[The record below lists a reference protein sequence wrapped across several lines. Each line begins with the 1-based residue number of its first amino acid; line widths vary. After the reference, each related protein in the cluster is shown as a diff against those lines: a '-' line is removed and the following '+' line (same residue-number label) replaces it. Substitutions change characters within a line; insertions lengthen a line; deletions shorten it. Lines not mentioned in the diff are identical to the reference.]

1 MSIMESII
9 SDGQRVLL
17 TWGEGQDPQCIRTT
31 VEGLSSALGQT
42 GKLQVENIDR
52 LVLAAHNKSTFDVA
66 LLGAVNPPS
75 VTHTMDHLAE
85 VARIMKPSGRVYI
98 REQTT
103 QTENGPGRTKE
114 KLVSVL
120 KVAGFVDIH
129 PKSALFNPAF
139 QNLANGIDGVTEL
152 CCSNPAFEV
161 GSTVALPLF
170 AKKTASADKPKADS
184 KKVWTLSAFDMADD
198 DVELIDSDKLLEEED
213 FSKPDPSS
221 LKAECGPNSEKKKAC
236 KNCTCGFAEEL
247 EQGKTKVTKK
257 TVTSSCGNCYL
268 GDAFRCSSCPYLGMP
283 AFKPGEK
290 ITLSNRQLK
299 PDL

>member
-1 MSIMESII
+1 MESIL
-9 SDGQRVLL
+9 SSGQRILL
-17 TWGEGQDPQCIRTT
+17 TWGEGQAPEGIKAA
-31 VEGLSSALGQT
+31 VEGLGAGLGQS
-42 GKLQVENIDR
+42 GKMQVENIDR
-52 LVLAAHNKSTFDVA
+52 LVLAAHKKSTFDVA

-75 VTHTMDHLAE
+75 VIHTMDHFAE
-85 VARIMKPSGRVYI
+85 VARILKPSGRLYI
-98 REQTT
+98 REQTIH
-103 QTENGPGRTKE
+103 TENGPGRTRE

-120 KVAGFVDIH
+120 KVAGFVDIKE
-129 PKSALFNPAF
+129 PKTPLLNPTS
-139 QNLANGIDGVTEL
+139 QSTDNGTDSVIEL

-170 AKKTASADKPKADS
+170 AKKMATTEKPKAEA

-213 FSKPDPSS
+213 FTKPDPSS

-247 EQGKTKVTKK
+247 EEGTAKVATKS
-257 TVTSSCGNCYL
+257 VTSSCGSCYL

-290 ITLSNRQLK
+290 ITLSDRQLN